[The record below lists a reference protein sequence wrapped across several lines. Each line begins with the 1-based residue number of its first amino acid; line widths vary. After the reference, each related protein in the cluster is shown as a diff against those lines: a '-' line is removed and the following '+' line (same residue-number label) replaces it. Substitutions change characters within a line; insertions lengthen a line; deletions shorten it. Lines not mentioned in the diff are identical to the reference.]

1 MSQPDAKKR
10 VAILGGG
17 PAGLTTAFYL
27 TDPSLAGK
35 YEVTVYQYG
44 WRLGG
49 KGACARNPDHGQR
62 VEEHGLHEFLG
73 FYDNAFRMIR
83 AMWAQWKA
91 APNTRFPTWDQ
102 AFAKQQTIT
111 FMQQVEH
118 DGVKKW
124 EPWNL
129 KPPSWPGVPGDE
141 NAPDFDDFLPRLLKL
156 LLHGHEHADID
167 DKVPRAHWGM
177 RLAHLLSKIPHPK
190 PGKRGPLFLG
200 LIRRLLLW
208 AFKHVLPHTL
218 QNDVQRAGLLIRLAY
233 IAAKGFIED
242 VLPHGVTGFDRI
254 NDIELRQWLIVH
266 GASHDDAWSAPVKS
280 LYDAAFAYKT
290 GDATKPEHNAQ
301 LAAGVALHAGLLM
314 FLGSRGSFL
323 WKMNAGMGDTI
334 FSPLYDVLRERGV
347 KFEFF
352 HRVENIGLSADRKR
366 VERIDI
372 LRQADLKMPY
382 EPFVWVKQLPCWPEE
397 PHWDFIEHGD
407 EIRRELAEQH
417 LTLES
422 WWCTKS
428 WAKEPNVTLE
438 LGRDFDQVVCAIS
451 LAALEPITRELSVA
465 SEAWKK
471 MLANI
476 PTIRTQGVQLWL
488 KPTIEQ
494 LGWKAGPTVS
504 VSYTEPF
511 DSWGE
516 MSHLLPVEDWSQG
529 TVEPQSVEYFCGAMP
544 EDPPDAPRSDTT
556 FPRRMM
562 ELVRENART
571 WLSQNIAPLW
581 PRGARPDSGSLDF
594 ELLLDGFDKQYFRAN
609 IDPSERYVLSTPGSM
624 QYRLHTD
631 QSGFDNMF
639 LAGDWIVT
647 RVNSGAFE
655 AAVEAGCRCSHAMS
669 GVPAKV
675 FGLHD
680 Y

>member
-1 MSQPDAKKR
+1 MTEPCAQKR
-10 VAILGGG
+10 IAILGGG
-17 PAGLTTAFYL
+17 PAGLTAAFYL
-27 TDPSLAGK
+27 TDPSLAGQ
-35 YEVTVYQYG
+35 YDVTVYQYG

-49 KGACARNPDHGQR
+49 KGACARNPAQGQR

-83 AMWAQWKA
+83 EMWPQWKA
-91 APNTRFPTWDQ
+91 APNTRFPTWNR
-102 AFAKQQTIT
+102 AFEKQETIT
-111 FMQQVEH
+111 FMQQVEL
-118 DGVKKW
+118 DGEMKW
-124 EPWNL
+124 EPWSL
-129 KPPSWPGVPGDE
+129 KPPCWPGVPGDE
-141 NAPDFDDFLPRLLKL
+141 DEVDIDDFLPRLLKL
-156 LLHGHEHADID
+156 LVHGHQQAGIHA
-167 DKVPRAHWGM
+167 KVPHAHIAT
-177 RLAHLLSKIPHPK
+177 RVAHLLSKIPHPH

-208 AFKHVLPHTL
+208 AFPHILPHTL
-218 QNDVQRAGLLIRLAY
+218 QEDMHRAGLLIRLAY
-233 IAAKGFIED
+233 AAGKGLIED
-242 VLPHGVTGFDRI
+242 VLPYGVEGFDRI
-254 NDIELRQWLIVH
+254 NDIEFRNWLMLH

-290 GDATKPEHNAQ
+290 GDATKPEQNAQ

-334 FSPLYDVLRERGV
+334 FSPMYDVLRDRGV

-352 HRVENIGLSADRKR
+352 HRVENIGLSEDRKR
-366 VERIDI
+366 VERIEI
-372 LRQADLKMPY
+372 MRQADLKMPY
-382 EPFVWVKQLPCWPEE
+382 QPFVWVKQLPCWPDE
-397 PHWDFIEHGD
+397 PHWEFIERGD

-428 WAKEPNVTLE
+428 WAKHPNVTLE
-438 LGRDFDQVVCAIS
+438 HGRDFDEVICAIS
-451 LAALEPITRELSVA
+451 LAALPPITRELSEA
-465 SEAWKK
+465 SEAWKS

-488 KPTIEQ
+488 KPTLKD
-494 LGWKAGPTVS
+494 LGWKVGPTVS

-516 MSHLLPVEDWSQG
+516 MSHLLPVEDWSSSP
-529 TVEPQSVEYFCGAMP
+529 VEPQSVEYFCGALS

-556 FPRRMM
+556 FPRRMT
-562 ELVRENART
+562 ELVKQNAHT
-571 WLSQNIAPLW
+571 WLSNNIAPLW
-581 PRGARPDSGSLDF
+581 PLGAQANSSSLNF
-594 ELLLDGFDKQYFRAN
+594 ELLLDGFDHQYFRAN
-609 IDPSERYVLSTPGSM
+609 IDPSERYVLSVPGSM

-631 QSGFDNMF
+631 GSGFENLW

-655 AAVEAGCRCSHAMS
+655 AAVEAGCRCSHAMA